1 MAENKVVF
9 GLEKVGFAVATI
21 AADGSATY
29 DTPIM
34 NPGARSISL
43 EPQGDLEP
51 WYADNIA
58 YYVVDNFN
66 SYSGDLEVAKFLDD
80 IMEAIWHEAE
90 ANNGIRYEEAGTEA
104 VHFALLFEIKG
115 DKEKIRHVF
124 YNCTGTRPAVSGSTT
139 EDSTEPQTSTT
150 SITATSIY
158 VPALQKDIFKGRCK
172 PTDAAYANFY
182 TAVTLPTAPAAT
194 T

>member
-29 DTPIM
+29 ATPIM

-90 ANNGIRYEEAGTEA
+90 SNNGIRYEEAGTEA

-182 TAVTLPTAPAAT
+182 TAVVLPTASAAT

>member
-29 DTPIM
+29 GTPIM
-34 NPGARSISL
+34 NPGARSIAL
-43 EPQGDLEP
+43 EPQGELTP

-58 YYVVDNFN
+58 YYIADNFS
-66 SYSGDLEVAKFLDD
+66 SYSGDLEVAKFTDD

-90 ANNGIRYEEAGTEA
+90 AANGIRYEEAGVEA

-115 DKEKIRHVF
+115 DQEKVRHVF

-139 EDSTEPQTSTT
+139 EDSVEPQTSTST
-150 SITATSIY
+150 ITATSIY
-158 VPALQKDIFKGRCK
+158 VSGLQKNVFKGRCK
-172 PTDAAYANFY
+172 PTDTAYTNFY
-182 TAVTLPTAPAAT
+182 TAVALPTA
-194 T
+194 

>member
-1 MAENKVVF
+1 MPNTENKVVF

-21 AADGSATY
+21 AANGSATY
-29 DTPIM
+29 AAPIM

-66 SYSGDLEVAKFLDD
+66 SYSGDLEVAKFIDE
-80 IMEAIWHEAE
+80 IMEEIWHEAE
-90 ANNGIRYEEAGTEA
+90 ATNGIRYEEAGTEA

-115 DKEKIRHVF
+115 DKEKVRHVF
-124 YNCTGTRPAVSGSTT
+124 YNCTGTRPAVSSSTT
-139 EDSTEPQTSTT
+139 EETTEPQTSTT

-158 VPALQKDIFKGRCK
+158 VSSLDKNVLKGRCK
-172 PTDAAYANFY
+172 PGDAAYDNFY
-182 TAVTLPTAPAAT
+182 TAVVLPSA
-194 T
+194 

>member
-9 GLEKVGFAVATI
+9 GLEKVYFAVATI

-29 DTPIM
+29 ETPIHC
-34 NPGARSISL
+34 PGARNLAL

-66 SYSGDLEVAKFLDD
+66 SYQGDLEVATIPDS

-90 ANNGIRYEEAGTEA
+90 AKNGIRYEEAGTEA
-104 VHFALLFEIKG
+104 VHFALLFETKG
-115 DKEKIRHVF
+115 DAQKVRHVF

-139 EDSTEPQTSTT
+139 EDSSEPQTSTST
-150 SITATSIY
+150 ITATSIY
-158 VPALQKDIFKGRCK
+158 VPNLQKDIYKARCT
-172 PTDAAYANFY
+172 PGAAAYANFFE
-182 TAVTLPTAPAAT
+182 AVTFPTA
-194 T
+194 